1 MGQKSIS
8 TAYGA
13 DSGRLASANWRNS
26 ATGNESQ
33 RQPLSTVGSS
43 SANDGFVT
51 VINYSRKDA
60 AAAAAQSRY
69 QPSLAKSNNPKETD
83 FEQVRKTSRA
93 RISPPSAAA
102 ASRTNVYAFRP
113 KPMCKQ
119 GFLPIEES
127 DSAQVRTQTN
137 KSTRIGKEAF
147 RLGMII
153 RAAVHEQELPNTT
166 NADKSITD
174 SKFGPIYTKYRK
186 MIVIALHQ
194 DHYLALPMFTHNGKG
209 LVNKARPDEFIS
221 VQDHRLKG
229 EFTALS
235 SYRPLVT
242 EYLNAGIDFFHPK
255 STIHITYPLPRKY
268 DLPLV
273 YEGFINPEAVSRL
286 LKHFN
291 DLITKV

>member
-1 MGQKSIS
+1 MGQKSII

-13 DSGRLASANWRNS
+13 DSGRLASANWRNP
-26 ATGNESQ
+26 ATGNEPQ
-33 RQPLSTVGSS
+33 TQPLSTVGSS
-43 SANDGFVT
+43 STYDDGFVT
-51 VINYSRKDA
+51 VINRSRKDSA
-60 AAAAAQSRY
+60 AAAKSKY
-69 QPSLAKSNNPKETD
+69 QPSSAQSNNSKETN
-83 FEQVRKTSRA
+83 FKHVRETSRA

-113 KPMCKQ
+113 KSIYQQ

-127 DSAQVRTQTN
+127 DSAQVRAQAN
-137 KSTRIGKEAF
+137 KSTRISKEAF

-174 SKFGPIYTKYRK
+174 SKFGPICTKYRK
-186 MIVIALHQ
+186 MIIIALHQ

-242 EYLNAGIDFFHPK
+242 EHLNAGIDLFHPK
-255 STIHITYPLPRKY
+255 STIHITYPLPRRY
-268 DLPLV
+268 EFPLV
-273 YEGFINPEAVSRL
+273 YEGFIDPEAVSRL
-286 LKHFN
+286 LKLFN
-291 DLITKV
+291 DLITKA